1 MKILIVFYRFPNM
14 LYGLRQIIGGFF
26 KSPWDCI
33 GNADRQE
40 EGVVTGWENILENI
54 FDWFRKYLVLKI

>member
-1 MKILIVFYRFPNM
+1 M
-14 LYGLRQIIGGFF
+14 LKGLRQIIGGFF